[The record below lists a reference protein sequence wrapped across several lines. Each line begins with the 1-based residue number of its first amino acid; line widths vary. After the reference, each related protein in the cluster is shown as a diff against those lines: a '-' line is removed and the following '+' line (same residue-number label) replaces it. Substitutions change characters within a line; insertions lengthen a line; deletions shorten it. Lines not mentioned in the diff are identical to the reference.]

1 MLTNGALLFVA
12 YFIVNRIT
20 NTFPTPVLWNRAITL
35 SLTTFQTST
44 TCC

>member
-20 NTFPTPVLWNRAITL
+20 HTFPALVLWNRAITL
-35 SLTTFQTST
+35 PLTTFQTPT